1 MLLLPTAAAL
11 LTWATIT
18 TTATACLSSA
28 SRHEIFLPLLNSTP
42 AVANQTPLN
51 PAGYGVSDLGQG
63 AYMITDGVYQSLV
76 LVSTAGVVVVDAP
89 PTIGHKLGWAI
100 GNLTSAPVRWLV
112 YSHSHADH
120 AGGAYLFADDQTTGG
135 GKLTIIAH
143 ENTAE
148 QLAAADDPHRPVPNI
163 TFTKHYRLVAGNQTL
178 ELAFPGVGHDL
189 GNIIIYAPRQRVL
202 MMVDQVY
209 AWWVPFA
216 NLASSVYVPGWIRG
230 HDQILAYD
238 FDVYLGGHL
247 GGPANRTAVEVQR
260 EYVHDLMDNCAAAIV
275 ESANDEDP
283 GVGLAAIARDV
294 LAKNPNNFWAVT
306 AVSRDIIAERC
317 YNVTNEKWLGGRL
330 AAQDVFGYGHA
341 RAMVNTL
348 RIDYDVLGPNG
359 VAALSTSSCPS

>member
-1 MLLLPTAAAL
+1 MLPLPAAAAV
-11 LTWATIT
+11 LTWAAIT
-18 TTATACLSSA
+18 TTSHACLGSA
-28 SRHEIFLPLLNSTP
+28 SRHDIFLPLLNNTL
-42 AVANQTPLN
+42 AVTNQIPLN
-51 PAGYGVSDLGQG
+51 AAGYGVSNLGQG
-63 AYMITDGVYQSLV
+63 AHMVTDGVYQSLV
-76 LVSTAGVVVVDAP
+76 LVSTEGVVVVDAP

-100 GNLTSAPVRWLV
+100 GNLTDAPVRWLV

-120 AGGAYLFADDQTTGG
+120 AGGAYLFAANQTTE
-135 GKLTIIAH
+135 LTIIAH

-148 QLAAADDPHRPVPNI
+148 QLALANDPHRPVPNI
-163 TFTKHYRLVAGNQTL
+163 TFTERYRLVAGNQTL
-178 ELAFPGVGHDL
+178 ELALPGVGHDL

-260 EYVHDLMDNCAAAIV
+260 EYVHDLMDNCAAAIA
-275 ESANDEDP
+275 ESANDDDL
-283 GVGLAAIARDV
+283 GVGLAPITRDV
-294 LAKNPNNFWAVT
+294 LARNPNNFWAAT
-306 AVSRDIIAERC
+306 AVSRDAVAERC

-341 RAMVNTL
+341 HAMVNTL

-359 VAALSTSSCPS
+359 VRP